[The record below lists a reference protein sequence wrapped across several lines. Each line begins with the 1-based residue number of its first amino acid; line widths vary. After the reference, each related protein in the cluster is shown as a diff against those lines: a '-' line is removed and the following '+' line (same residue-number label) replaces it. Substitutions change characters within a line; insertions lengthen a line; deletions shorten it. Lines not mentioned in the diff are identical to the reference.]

1 MNATGAEAV
10 TAVIHAGGDY
20 AVRQMTAG
28 AGRGLLAM
36 TGAASSQPSAAGS
49 QALWDDNGNLIT
61 GIRFG
66 VAGAGLG
73 ATFGR

>member
-28 AGRGLLAM
+28 AGRGLQAM
-36 TGAASSQPSAAGS
+36 NGAASQSPSAAGS
-49 QALWDDNGNLIT
+49 QALWDDTGNLVT

-66 VAGAGLG
+66 VAGAGFG
-73 ATFGR
+73 ASFGR